1 MLCWGG
7 RRRQR
12 WGCPGRSIRRKVG
25 FFGGRTW
32 LLLLQTKGVLGPRLS
47 WGGLIHI
54 GAIG

>member
-1 MLCWGG
+1 M
-7 RRRQR
+7 
-12 WGCPGRSIRRKVG
+12 G

-32 LLLLQTKGVLGPRLS
+32 LLLLQIKGVLGPCLS